1 MEEHPH
7 NCAFWSTLLVECL
20 PIFCFPNHR
29 RIDNG
34 SLWYSHVIPYSN
46 FQWQIKEISSTLRSN
61 IPFRPPFSMEQ
72 NKPCVLMWTR
82 KCVSYFEKKMCI
94 NNPTQSGQWLFFLQR
109 GKCTW
114 QMAPGGSSKNPW
126 PSLSI
131 PPPPQKKKSI
141 WSGVRFALSFS
152 MIDLTRTRH
161 CRPGAYS
168 RLRSG
173 CPNLICCQGAAAR
186 IRSGLSCLP
195 PFLPLLLLLLLVVG
209 GEGWD
214 MREGWGGCR
223 RI

>member
-1 MEEHPH
+1 
-7 NCAFWSTLLVECL
+7 
-20 PIFCFPNHR
+20 
-29 RIDNG
+29 
-34 SLWYSHVIPYSN
+34 
-46 FQWQIKEISSTLRSN
+46 
-61 IPFRPPFSMEQ
+61 MEQ
-72 NKPCVLMWTR
+72 NKPCVFNVEQEMRFIPW
-82 KCVSYFEKKMCI
+82 KKKERERILCI
-94 NNPTQSGQWLFFLQR
+94 NPVQSGQWLFLLQR

-126 PSLSI
+126 PSLSTS
-131 PPPPQKKKSI
+131 PPPPPRKKKSI

-209 GEGWD
+209 GRSKSKGEGV
-214 MREGWGGCR
+214 
-223 RI
+223 